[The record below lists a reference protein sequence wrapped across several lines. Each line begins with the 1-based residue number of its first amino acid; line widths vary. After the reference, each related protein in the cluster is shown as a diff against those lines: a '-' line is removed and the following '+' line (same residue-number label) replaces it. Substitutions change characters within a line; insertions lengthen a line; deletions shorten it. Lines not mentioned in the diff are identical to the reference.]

1 MASTT
6 PLPDWIANLAVGE
19 PGEAPTSEPMAQ
31 AQFLQRIAYRTLEM
45 RARAEEERVRL
56 DELRRHLEASHTE
69 LAEQQGR
76 VMRLNAA
83 VAEQTLTFE

>member
-6 PLPDWIANLAVGE
+6 PLPEWIANLAVGE

-76 VMRLNAA
+76 VMKLNAA
-83 VAEQTLTFE
+83 VVEQTLGSE